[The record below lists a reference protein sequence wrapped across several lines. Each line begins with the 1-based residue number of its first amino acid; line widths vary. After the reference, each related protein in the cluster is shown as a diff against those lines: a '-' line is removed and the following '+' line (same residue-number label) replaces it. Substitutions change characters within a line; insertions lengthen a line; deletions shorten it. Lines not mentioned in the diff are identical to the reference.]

1 MKSPH
6 DLSDREIWERARPEG
21 LPPESLRRVR
31 ARLMSAVRTPVR
43 VRRLPRW
50 AVTAFLLLVGG
61 VAGASVT
68 TLVIGART
76 TPARVATHIASSSP
90 GKARV
95 RPRHDPQPPA
105 QGQGL
110 VVEEPAVDAPAVEP
124 VAEMIAPVPT
134 TPRRIA
140 AKATGLSAASSL
152 SLSPA
157 PRPSFPPP
165 PSLSPPALPP
175 PSLSLSPAPSPF
187 ASAPAA
193 PARRET
199 PAAAP
204 PPPPV
209 EAIAAEANLLG
220 AALRALR
227 QDNSP
232 ARSLALLDRYAAQF
246 PAGALGAEATLAR
259 VDSLRRLGQDQP
271 LRELLEERPITKMPR
286 ARELQ
291 VLRGELRLRAGH
303 PREAAADFD
312 AILLAGSGK
321 DDLGARALYGRAS
334 CRSRLGDV
342 EGARADLRLY
352 LSRFPRGERA
362 AALRASGLESD
373 R

>member
-1 MKSPH
+1 MKAPH
-6 DLSDREIWERARPEG
+6 DQLSDDDKEESSTDRELWERARPDA
-21 LPPESLRRVR
+21 LPPEALRRVR

-43 VRRLPRW
+43 VRRLPSW
-50 AVTAFLLLVGG
+50 AMTALLLLLGG

-68 TLVIGART
+68 TLMIGART
-76 TPARVATHIASSSP
+76 QTPVRVATQIATSSP
-90 GKARV
+90 AKARV
-95 RPRHDPQPPA
+95 RPRHDPVPSPLA
-105 QGQGL
+105 
-110 VVEEPAVDAPAVEP
+110 VEPAVDDPVVEAPAVEP
-124 VAEMIAPVPT
+124 AAEMIAPVRAAPH
-134 TPRRIA
+134 RIA
-140 AKATGLSAASSL
+140 AKAPRLSAAPSSPP
-152 SLSPA
+152 SPS
-157 PRPSFPPP
+157 PSPLPS
-165 PSLSPPALPP
+165 PSLSPP
-175 PSLSLSPAPSPF
+175 
-187 ASAPAA
+187 
-193 PARRET
+193 PARRDA
-199 PAAAP
+199 PVAAP
-204 PPPPV
+204 PPLPV
-209 EAIAAEANLLG
+209 EAIAAEANLVG

-232 ARSLALLDRYAAQF
+232 ARALALLDRYAAQF

-259 VDSLRRLGQDQP
+259 VDSLRRLGHDQP

-303 PREAAADFD
+303 PLHAASDFD
-312 AILLAGSGK
+312 AILAGSAD